1 MTAKAQPGSPMPA
14 DGTTSSE
21 TTKEELQQRVDTAR
35 ESISQTVGEI
45 RDTVEGQYESVKATV
60 SGILDWREGFRRE
73 PIVWSLGTLSA
84 GFALGYTLGVGEKRS
99 RRAGSSPA
107 LAAFAEGLIDQIRA
121 ASGKV
126 PLGTLR
132 PRVRALFGFDL
143 SDLLAEIGAMG
154 KPSRRTAP
162 AKRKRRLGR
171 QDVKKRRA

>member
-1 MTAKAQPGSPMPA
+1 MTAKAQPGSPIPA
-14 DGTTSSE
+14 DGTTSPE

-73 PIVWSLGTLSA
+73 PIVWSLGALST

-107 LAAFAEGLIDQIRA
+107 LAAFTEGLIDQIRA
-121 ASGKV
+121 ASGSL
-126 PLGTLR
+126 PLATLD
-132 PRVRALFGFDL
+132 PQMRALFGFDL